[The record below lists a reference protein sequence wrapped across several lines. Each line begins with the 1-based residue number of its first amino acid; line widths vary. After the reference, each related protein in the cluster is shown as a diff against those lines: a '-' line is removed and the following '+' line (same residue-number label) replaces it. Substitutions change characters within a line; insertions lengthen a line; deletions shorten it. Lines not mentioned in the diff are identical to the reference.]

1 VLRTPAAEMTLK
13 KDFLYPLY
21 GFMQWEC
28 MIDDYHTAAL

>member
-1 VLRTPAAEMTLK
+1 VVQTQAAEMTLK
-13 KDFLYPLY
+13 KGFLYPLY